1 MSMAGL
7 PDYSP
12 SGARAGTHPA
22 AAALGRGGVSRLAS
36 ASRLHLVSLMAHE
49 RPDVGTLGP
58 PGRARNPHHQPAP
71 GKATHG
77 QGRRRP
83 PRRPAHLLHRRRPTH
98 AGHHRR
104 DLQPHRPRR
113 LGCTRPVAEPDTASP
128 IPYRRFCTTRSRRPW
143 TPPRIHAVVANHVIP
158 ASRRPK
164 YGGTPNTA
172 RTGRSVRLDHGELA
186 IASRCMSAGRRSGRI
201 AIRDTARSL

>member
-58 PGRARNPHHQPAP
+58 PGRARNPHHQP
-71 GKATHG
+71 
-77 QGRRRP
+77 
-83 PRRPAHLLHRRRPTH
+83 HLAKLRM
-98 AGHHRR
+98 AK
-104 DLQPHRPRR
+104 
-113 LGCTRPVAEPDTASP
+113 
-128 IPYRRFCTTRSRRPW
+128 
-143 TPPRIHAVVANHVIP
+143 VVA
-158 ASRRPK
+158 ARREGQHTCYTVEDP
-164 YGGTPNTA
+164 
-172 RTGRSVRLDHGELA
+172 HMLA
-186 IASRCMSAGRRSGRI
+186 IIDEIFNHI
-201 AIRDTARSL
+201 AHVG